1 MKKGV
6 DRQEKTGRP
15 SHNEPYG
22 ERMDQID
29 NSRKWTDSRF
39 LIVPGQP
46 VGKGRPRFAR
56 RGAFIKTYTP
66 AKTKAYEHR
75 VAVFW
80 SGPKIASGTP
90 VRVEVVAI
98 FKRPKRLFRK
108 RDPDE
113 LVDCLAKPDGDNVLK
128 SVLDALNGVA
138 YEDDNQVVECS
149 VRKCYHEKTVR
160 GTYEGKPRTLV
171 RVSVPTEWGAL

>member
-1 MKKGV
+1 MTQT
-6 DRQEKTGRP
+6 DRTPKWAE
-15 SHNEPYG
+15 
-22 ERMDQID
+22 
-29 NSRKWTDSRF
+29 SRCF
-39 LIVPGQP
+39 IVPGQP

-66 AKTKAYEHR
+66 AKTKAYEQR
-75 VAVFW
+75 ISVFW
-80 SGPKIASGTP
+80 SGPKIPPGTP

-98 FKRPKRLFRK
+98 FKRPKRLFRQ

-128 SVLDALNGVA
+128 ACLDALNGVA

-149 VRKCYHEKTVR
+149 VRKLYHEKTIR
-160 GTYEGKPRTLV
+160 GTFEGRPRTVV
-171 RVSVPTEWGAL
+171 RVSVRTKPEAV